1 MCEHLDQ
8 LGLWASPWGIALI
21 ILIAM
26 ETPSPLQVAP
36 FPKFGS
42 QIVPGVEGKLNT
54 RSQIRF
60 FFSLLLTVAVTVS
73 CSFLDFSTLM
83 DCGL

>member
-8 LGLWASPWGIALI
+8 VGLWASPWGIVLI

-36 FPKFGS
+36 FPRFGS
-42 QIVPGVEGKLNT
+42 QTVPGIKGKLNT
-54 RSQIRF
+54 SSWIHF
-60 FFSLLLTVAVTVS
+60 FFSARLTVAVTN
-73 CSFLDFSTLM
+73 CFMLLP
-83 DCGL
+83 